1 MHIELLGKFTGN
13 IFCNNAG
20 TREFREWYNG
30 KVTDFNLESG
40 LLCTE
45 DKAEIIVTV
54 VKSEEALVIMN
65 GDRVLYEQDFGPSD
79 GYCSRN
85 TNILK
90 TQVLD
95 YKGSLY
101 IDVKEE
107 NKGLI
112 LNWLFNSS
120 ITP

>member
-1 MHIELLGKFTGN
+1 MHIELFGKFTGN
-13 IFCNNAG
+13 IYCNNAG
-20 TREFREWYNG
+20 TREWYHG
-30 KVTDFNLESG
+30 ERTDFNLESG

-54 VKSEEALVIMN
+54 VKYGEGLVIMN

-90 TQVLD
+90 TQVWD
-95 YKGSLY
+95 YRGSLY
-101 IDVKEE
+101 IDVGAE

-112 LNWLFNSS
+112 LNWLFNSL